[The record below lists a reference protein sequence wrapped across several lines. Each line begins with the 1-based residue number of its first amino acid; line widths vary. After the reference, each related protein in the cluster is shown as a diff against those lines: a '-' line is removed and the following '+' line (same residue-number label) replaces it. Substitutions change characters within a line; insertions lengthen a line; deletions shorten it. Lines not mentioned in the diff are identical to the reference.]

1 MVGRYT
7 YSLLEANPVPRREN
21 PVKELREKQIKEA
34 ALRLFSERGFH
45 NTTITQIAEAADLG
59 KGTIYWYWKSKED
72 LAYSLVSDMLGDF
85 LALIEEAR
93 DAEGAVAERFAT
105 LVSKVAEL
113 YYRETDYLRLLWK
126 FRVDRSYIFSE
137 EYREKVASYYLRMR
151 NALES
156 LIEEGVRKGE
166 FREVDPKRMAFILL
180 GVAEGLEL
188 EWLEN
193 EEELSMRDALRE
205 AMDMVFTSLRRELVD
220 ESAGSTA
227 MKENAAP
234 RFQRA
239 EK

>member
-1 MVGRYT
+1 M
-7 YSLLEANPVPRREN
+7 PKREN

-45 NTTITQIAEAADLG
+45 HTTITQIAEAAELG

-93 DAEGAVAERFAT
+93 DAEGAVADRFKD
-105 LVSKVAEL
+105 LVAKVSEL

-126 FRVDRSYIFSE
+126 FRVDRGYIFSE
-137 EYREKVASYYLRMR
+137 GYREKVASYYLRMR
-151 NALES
+151 KALES
-156 LIEEGVRKGE
+156 LIEEGMRKGE
-166 FREVDPKRMAFILL
+166 FREVDPVRMAFILL

-193 EEELSMRDALRE
+193 EDEFSMREALNE
-205 AMDMVFTSLRRELVD
+205 IMGLAI
-220 ESAGSTA
+220 AGIA
-227 MKENAAP
+227 KQA
-234 RFQRA
+234 
-239 EK
+239 